1 MREQITEKSRLS
13 MEQKKSDD
21 LYNKK
26 AVEMDLR
33 TVELSISD
41 AETRKD
47 INFAI
52 AEYNKALVSLIPVL
66 YIRTY
71 RVTHQL

>member
-1 MREQITEKSRLS
+1 MKEQITEKSRLS

-47 INFAI
+47 INVAI
-52 AEYNKALVSLIPVL
+52 AEYNKALVSLIPGH
-66 YIRTY
+66 IE
-71 RVTHQL
+71 